1 MRFVDEAKIWVQS
14 GDGGRGC
21 VSFRR
26 EKFVPRGGPNGGN
39 GGKGGDVIL
48 VASNKHPTLLDIA
61 LQQHYRAKR
70 GQHGKGKLQ
79 HGKNGE
85 DREIFVPLG
94 TLVRDSQ
101 TNNILKDLVSEGERF
116 IAARGGRGGRGNASF
131 KSSTNQAPRTA
142 QEGQK
147 GESAWLKLELKL
159 LADVGIIG
167 LPNAGKST
175 LISKISSA
183 HPKIADYPFTTLT
196 PNLGVVQGENFENF
210 VVADIPGLIKGAHNG
225 SGLGFKFLKHIERTL
240 ILLFLLDASHLEGN
254 DPGRD
259 YHIILSEL
267 ENYNPV
273 LLKKPRIIT
282 LNKVDLFSPPV
293 LPAAIESYYKK
304 LTPPFVS
311 LSALTGE
318 GIKKLLT
325 LIKSTLKKSHDH

>member
-1 MRFVDEAKIWVQS
+1 MRFVDEANIRVQS
-14 GDGGRGC
+14 GDGGKGC

-26 EKFVPRGGPNGGN
+26 EKFVPRGGPDGGN
-39 GGKGGDVIL
+39 GGKGGDVVL

-79 HGKNGE
+79 QGRNGE
-85 DREIFVPLG
+85 DCEILVPLG
-94 TLVRDSQ
+94 TVVRDSQ

-131 KSSTNQAPRTA
+131 KSSINQAPRTA
-142 QEGQK
+142 QEGQE

-196 PNLGVVQGENFENF
+196 PNLGVVKFENF
-210 VVADIPGLIKGAHNG
+210 KNFVAADIPGLIKGAHQG
-225 SGLGFKFLKHIERTL
+225 SGLGLKFLKHIERTFL
-240 ILLFLLDASHLEGN
+240 LLFLLDASHLDED
-254 DPGRD
+254 DPGKE
-259 YHIILSEL
+259 YNIILSEL
-267 ENYNPV
+267 ENYNPI
-273 LLKKPRIIT
+273 LLKKPRIIA
-282 LNKVDLFSPPV
+282 LNKLDLLSPPV
-293 LPAAIESYYKK
+293 LPDVIKSFYKK
-304 LTPPFVS
+304 LPFPFVS
-311 LSALTGE
+311 FSALTGE

-325 LIKSTLKKSHDH
+325 LVKSMLKQKL

>member
-26 EKFVPRGGPNGGN
+26 EKFVPRGGPDGGN

-48 VASNKHPTLLDIA
+48 VASNKHPTLLDLA

-79 HGKNGE
+79 HGKHGE
-85 DREIFVPLG
+85 NREIFVPLG
-94 TLVRDSQ
+94 TVVRDSQ
-101 TNNILKDLVSEGERF
+101 TNNILIDLVSEGERF
-116 IAARGGRGGRGNASF
+116 IVARGGRGGRGNASF
-131 KSSTNQAPRTA
+131 KSSTNQAPRRA

-196 PNLGVVQGENFENF
+196 PNLGVVQSENFENF
-210 VVADIPGLIKGAHNG
+210 VAADIPGLIKGAHQG
-225 SGLGFKFLKHIERTL
+225 SGLGLKFLKHIERTG
-240 ILLFLLDASHLEGN
+240 LLVFLLDVSYLDEGN
-254 DPGRD
+254 PGRD
-259 YHIILSEL
+259 YNIILTEI
-267 ENYNPV
+267 ENYNPIR
-273 LLKKPRIIT
+273 LKKPRIIA
-282 LNKVDLFSPPV
+282 LNKLDLLYPPV
-293 LPAAIESYYKK
+293 LPDNIKSFYKK
-304 LTPPFVS
+304 LPFPFVS
-311 LSALTGE
+311 FSALTGE

-325 LIKSTLKKSHDH
+325 LINDMLKQKP

>member
-26 EKFVPRGGPNGGN
+26 EKFVPRGGPDGGN

-48 VASNKHPTLLDIA
+48 VASNKHPTLLDVA

-85 DREIFVPLG
+85 NCEIYVPLG
-94 TLVRDSQ
+94 TVVRDSQ

-116 IAARGGRGGRGNASF
+116 IAARGGRGGRGNATF
-131 KSSTNQAPRTA
+131 KSSTNQAPRIA
-142 QEGQK
+142 QEGQE

-210 VVADIPGLIKGAHNG
+210 VVADIPGFIKGAHNG
-225 SGLGFKFLKHIERTL
+225 SGLGLKFLKHIERTCLL
-240 ILLFLLDASHLEGN
+240 IFLLDVSHLDED

-259 YHIILSEL
+259 YAIILTEL
-267 ENYNPV
+267 ESYNFI
-273 LLKKPRIIT
+273 LLEKPRIIA
-282 LNKVDLFSPPV
+282 LNKLDLLSPPV
-293 LPAAIESYYKK
+293 LPDAIESYYKK
-304 LTPPFVS
+304 LTVPFVS

-325 LIKSTLKKSHDH
+325 LVKSTLKQKP

>member
-14 GDGGRGC
+14 GDGGKGC

-26 EKFVPRGGPNGGN
+26 EKFVPRGGPDGGN

-79 HGKNGE
+79 QGRTGE
-85 DREIFVPLG
+85 DCEIFVPLG
-94 TLVRDSQ
+94 TVVRDSQ

-116 IAARGGRGGRGNASF
+116 IAAQGGRGGRGNASF

-142 QEGQK
+142 QEGQT
-147 GESAWLKLELKL
+147 GISAWLKLELKL

-167 LPNAGKST
+167 LPNSGKST

-196 PNLGVVQGENFENF
+196 PNLGVVQGENSENF
-210 VVADIPGLIKGAHNG
+210 VVADIPGLIEGAHSG
-225 SGLGFKFLKHIERTL
+225 SGLGLKFLKHIERTNLL
-240 ILLFLLDASHLEGN
+240 IFLLDVSHLDSC

-259 YHIILSEL
+259 YTIILTEL
-267 ENYNPV
+267 ENYNPT
-273 LLKKPRIIT
+273 LLKKPRIIA
-282 LNKVDLFSPPV
+282 LNKLDLLSPPV
-293 LPAAIESYYKK
+293 LSDDVKYYYKK
-304 LTPPFVS
+304 LSFPFVS

-325 LIKSTLKKSHDH
+325 LIKSTLKQKP

>member
-1 MRFVDEAKIWVQS
+1 MRFIDEAKIWVQS

-26 EKFVPRGGPNGGN
+26 EKFVPRGGPDGGD

-85 DREIFVPLG
+85 DCEIFVPLG
-94 TLVRDSQ
+94 TVVRDSQ

-116 IAARGGRGGRGNASF
+116 IAAQGGRGGRGNASF
-131 KSSTNQAPRTA
+131 KSSTNQAPRIA
-142 QEGQK
+142 QEGQP

-210 VVADIPGLIKGAHNG
+210 VVADIPGLIKGAHT
-225 SGLGFKFLKHIERTL
+225 GLGLGLKFLKHIERTSLL
-240 ILLFLLDASHLEGN
+240 IFLLDLSHLDSD

-259 YHIILSEL
+259 YHIILTEL
-267 ENYNPV
+267 ENYNPI
-273 LLKKPRIIT
+273 LLKKPRIIA
-282 LNKVDLFSPPV
+282 LNKVDLLPHPV
-293 LPAAIESYYKK
+293 LPDNIESYYQK
-304 LTPPFVS
+304 LTLPFLS
-311 LSALTGE
+311 LSAFTGE

-325 LIKSTLKKSHDH
+325 LIKSTLKQKT

>member
-1 MRFVDEAKIWVQS
+1 MRFLDEAKIWVQS

-21 VSFRR
+21 ASFRR
-26 EKFVPRGGPNGGN
+26 EKFVPRGGPDGGN
-39 GGKGGDVIL
+39 GGKGGDIIL

-79 HGKNGE
+79 QGKQGE

-94 TLVRDSQ
+94 TIVRDSQ

-116 IAARGGRGGRGNASF
+116 IVVRGGRGGRGNASF

-147 GESAWLKLELKL
+147 GETAWLKLELKL

-175 LISKISSA
+175 LISNISSA

-196 PNLGVVQGENFENF
+196 PNLGVVQGKNFENF
-210 VVADIPGLIKGAHNG
+210 VVADIPGLVKGAHTG
-225 SGLGFKFLKHIERTL
+225 SGLGLKFLKHIERTNLL
-240 ILLFLLDASHLEGN
+240 IYLLDASLMEGD

-259 YHIILSEL
+259 YTIILKEL
-267 ENYNPV
+267 ESYNPI
-273 LLKKPRIIT
+273 LLKKPRIIA
-282 LNKVDLFSPPV
+282 LNKLDLLSPPV
-293 LPAAIESYYKK
+293 LPDAIESYYKK
-304 LTPPFVS
+304 LSVPFVS

-325 LIKSTLKKSHDH
+325 LVKSTLKQKP

>member
-26 EKFVPRGGPNGGN
+26 EKFVPRGGPDGGN

-70 GQHGKGKLQ
+70 GQHGKGKSQ
-79 HGKNGE
+79 HGKTGE

-94 TLVRDSQ
+94 TVVRDSQ

-116 IAARGGRGGRGNASF
+116 IVARGGRGGRGNASF

-142 QEGQK
+142 QEGQE

-196 PNLGVVQGENFENF
+196 PNLGVVQGKNFENF
-210 VVADIPGLIKGAHNG
+210 VAADIPGLIKGAHQG
-225 SGLGFKFLKHIERTL
+225 SGLGLKFLKHIERTF
-240 ILLFLLDASHLEGN
+240 LLVFLLDVSHLDED

-259 YHIILSEL
+259 YNIILTEL
-267 ENYNPV
+267 ENYNPI
-273 LLKKPRIIT
+273 LLKKPRIIA
-282 LNKVDLFSPPV
+282 LNKLDLLSPPV
-293 LPAAIESYYKK
+293 LPDDIKSFYKK
-304 LTPPFVS
+304 LPFPFVS
-311 LSALTGE
+311 FSALTGE

-325 LIKSTLKKSHDH
+325 LINSTLKQKS

>member
-1 MRFVDEAKIWVQS
+1 MRFIDEAKIWVQS

-26 EKFVPRGGPNGGN
+26 EKFVPRGGPDGGN

-48 VASNKHPTLLDIA
+48 VATNKHPTLLDIA

-85 DREIFVPLG
+85 DCEIFVPLG
-94 TLVRDSQ
+94 TVVRDSQ
-101 TNNILKDLVSEGERF
+101 TNKILKDLVSEGERF
-116 IAARGGRGGRGNASF
+116 IAARGGKGGRGNASF
-131 KSSTNQAPRTA
+131 KSSTNQAPRRA

-147 GESAWLKLELKL
+147 GESAGLKLELKL

-210 VVADIPGLIKGAHNG
+210 VAADIPGLIKGAHQG
-225 SGLGFKFLKHIERTL
+225 SGLGLKFLKHIERTG
-240 ILLFLLDASHLEGN
+240 LLVFLLDVSYLDEG

-259 YHIILSEL
+259 YNIILTEL
-267 ENYNPV
+267 ENYNPI
-273 LLKKPRIIT
+273 LLKKPRIIA
-282 LNKVDLFSPPV
+282 LNKLDLLYPPV
-293 LPAAIESYYKK
+293 LPDNIKSFYKK
-304 LTPPFVS
+304 LPFPFVS
-311 LSALTGE
+311 FSALTGE

-325 LIKSTLKKSHDH
+325 LINDMLKQKS